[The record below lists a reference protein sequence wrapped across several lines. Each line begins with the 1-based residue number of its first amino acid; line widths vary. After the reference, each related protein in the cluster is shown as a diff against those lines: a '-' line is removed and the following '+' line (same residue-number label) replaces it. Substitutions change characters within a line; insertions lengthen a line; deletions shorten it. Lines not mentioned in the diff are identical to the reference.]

1 MALRYDLTA
10 PLARF
15 VAENWDNLP
24 KPFRRYSIGPVWRN
38 EKPGPGRF
46 REFLQCDADTVGS
59 PKAAADAEIIAM
71 MADGLIALGLGQ
83 KATIRMNNRK
93 LLNGLLSS
101 VRVTE
106 YSQILSTLRAIDKLD
121 RLGLDA
127 VKSLLGEGR
136 LDESGDFTRGAQLFP
151 EAIDRVLEFLTLGAD
166 SRSAMINR
174 IAGVIGSS
182 EEGDSGLTELDRI
195 NSALKMFGVSEEI
208 ASFDPGVVRGLE
220 YYTGVVFES
229 ELKEMPTDSSGRP
242 VRFGAITSGGRYD
255 GLIERF
261 GGKPVPAT
269 GVSFGVSRLAAAMK
283 LSGAFGSAVRGP
295 IVVLSFDERQMPTYC
310 AIAAE
315 LRAAGIAAEVYLG
328 TAGMKAQLKY
338 ADRRSSPAAIMAGD
352 DELATNS
359 ITIKDL
365 DLGRELSTKFVDSES
380 WRAARPGQITVPR
393 EALVAAI

>member
-1 MALRYDLTA
+1 MTINGIPAELNRREGPEARSPRGFIDRRSSDLTIERDIIRTVLPIYERYGFEPLETSALEYADALGKFLPDADRPNDGVFALRDDDGQWLALRYDLTA

-220 YYTGVVFES
+220 YYTG
-229 ELKEMPTDSSGRP
+229 
-242 VRFGAITSGGRYD
+242 GGR
-255 GLIERF
+255 
-261 GGKPVPAT
+261 
-269 GVSFGVSRLAAAMK
+269 
-283 LSGAFGSAVRGP
+283 
-295 IVVLSFDERQMPTYC
+295 
-310 AIAAE
+310 
-315 LRAAGIAAEVYLG
+315 
-328 TAGMKAQLKY
+328 
-338 ADRRSSPAAIMAGD
+338 
-352 DELATNS
+352 
-359 ITIKDL
+359 
-365 DLGRELSTKFVDSES
+365 
-380 WRAARPGQITVPR
+380 
-393 EALVAAI
+393 